1 MNWITCPVSLVVNY
15 FFSPHRD
22 GGRDFNLWIIHRQN
36 PKDQLCCRFTEKHSS
51 RARRKKKR
59 IEGKKNFLKASQ
71 RFYMVDV
78 TAPSSFNPLL
88 TSFTCFRSATP
99 RRLLLLA
106 TESIYTVLWD
116 LDHLFCLHK
125 SLFFVAIEKF
135 WEQKFPDRGFIS
147 EGKLWKTSLAFLL
160 FICSSWRND
169 GVLSRKTFWCLKKR
183 KMEHPGSNPTTS
195 AIPESR
201 FSYLITLPSS

>member
-1 MNWITCPVSLVVNY
+1 
-15 FFSPHRD
+15 
-22 GGRDFNLWIIHRQN
+22 
-36 PKDQLCCRFTEKHSS
+36 
-51 RARRKKKR
+51 
-59 IEGKKNFLKASQ
+59 
-71 RFYMVDV
+71 MVDV

-125 SLFFVAIEKF
+125 SFFFVAIEKF

-147 EGKLWKTSLAFLL
+147 EGKL
-160 FICSSWRND
+160 
-169 GVLSRKTFWCLKKR
+169 
-183 KMEHPGSNPTTS
+183 
-195 AIPESR
+195 
-201 FSYLITLPSS
+201 